1 MKWRIQIMFDIIL
14 CLRSFPYL
22 INFGQAHVFDVICF
36 CLSFPANKCAFFNLF
51 LFLLY
56 YLFASE
62 VRKTSGLL
70 LLLMLLVVF
79 ALEGCCCCCFLIYAV
94 SI

>member
-1 MKWRIQIMFDIIL
+1 MENTNNVSHNSLLAFISIL
-14 CLRSFPYL
+14 NQLWPGL
-22 INFGQAHVFDVICF
+22 MAHVFDVICF
-36 CLSFPANKCAFFNLF
+36 CLSFPANKCACFYFIF
-51 LFLLY
+51 ILLY

-70 LLLMLLVVF
+70 LLLVVF
-79 ALEGCCCCCFLIYAV
+79 ALGGCCCFLIYAV